1 MSAIQKATQRLLSR
15 GLLEV
20 AGTSPNPTGGSPL
33 VLLQAVLSR
42 GECQKVCPTE
52 AKALV
57 RLESTVGQPLEVS
70 NSCPTGEEQLDN
82 QLDTPTP
89 CPTANPSDANGSA
102 PVGHVLDISP
112 REERSPNELDTL
124 KQAAMDAWS

>member
-1 MSAIQKATQRLLSR
+1 VSAIQKATQRLLSR

-20 AGTSPNPTGGSPL
+20 AGSSSNPMGGSPL
-33 VLLQAVLSR
+33 VLFQAVLSR

-70 NSCPTGEEQLDN
+70 NSCPTGGEQLDN

-89 CPTANPSDANGSA
+89 CPTANPSDTNGSA

-112 REERSPNELDTL
+112 REERSSSELDTL